1 MASRN
6 WNHSSRAKDEAP
18 FNQRTGHKMPQSIA
32 VIGLRLIPN
41 VQAGDNLARIIVTA
55 ARKQRLHLRNGDIV
69 VVAQKIVSK
78 AEGRVVSLSAV
89 RASAVAR
96 KLSRTMRK
104 DPKLIEVILRETKR
118 VVRRRGHHLIVQTR
132 HGLVCANAGVD
143 KSNVDG
149 EDVVALLPKNPDRSA
164 RRIRTWIRRLAGKEV
179 AVIITDTFGR
189 PWRIGQTN
197 VAIGLS
203 GMRPWVDYRGT
214 KDMFGYTLSVTMM
227 AIADELASA
236 AELVMRKYDQIP
248 VAIIRGY
255 IYRRTRGSAR
265 ELVRPARQD
274 LFR

>member
-1 MASRN
+1 MR
-6 WNHSSRAKDEAP
+6 
-18 FNQRTGHKMPQSIA
+18 QSIA

-41 VQAGDNLARIIVTA
+41 VQDGDNLARIIVA
-55 ARKQRLHLRNGDIV
+55 AASKQRVHLRNGDIV
-69 VVAQKIVSK
+69 VVAQKVVSK
-78 AEGRVVSLSAV
+78 AEGRVVSLSTV
-89 RASAVAR
+89 RASAAAR
-96 KLSRTMRK
+96 KLSKTMRK
-104 DPKLIEVILRETKR
+104 DPRLIEVILRETKR